1 MKTLKIL
8 FFFCILFFSSPNI
21 LSQELIIGEERIE
34 PGIVLIFE
42 GAVKDVVIPKSN
54 NLSVEETN
62 VHIEARVNWDSLNI
76 PDGTPAGGFVP
87 FLKISS
93 VILNQS
99 TGLKTFVDLTP
110 HINLI
115 DNFHYA
121 RNIALPGKVD
131 DLYTVEVLKSYSL
144 EKGVDDSKWNL
155 MTGEKK
161 QIYDLARK
169 SFLVAKKIHNEQNH
183 GMIHTENFVLVDKEK
198 RIRGYYDG
206 TNIEEMD
213 RLLDDIKI
221 LLDSYESS

>member
-1 MKTLKIL
+1 MKALKIL
-8 FFFCILFFSSPNI
+8 FFFYILFFSSSNI

-76 PDGTPAGGFVP
+76 PEGTPAGGFVP

-121 RNIALPGKVD
+121 RNIALPGSII
-131 DLYTVEVLKSYSL
+131 DLYNVQFKVSPPSNTELALHNDWLKKYGKNFLSKYTFDY
-144 EKGVDDSKWNL
+144 KGVNFK
-155 MTGEKK
+155 E
-161 QIYDLARK
+161 IAEARR
-169 SFLVAKKIHNEQNH
+169 N
-183 GMIHTENFVLVDKEK
+183 
-198 RIRGYYDG
+198 
-206 TNIEEMD
+206 
-213 RLLDDIKI
+213 
-221 LLDSYESS
+221 

>member
-1 MKTLKIL
+1 MKALKIL
-8 FFFCILFFSSPNI
+8 FFFYILFFSSSNI

-76 PDGTPAGGFVP
+76 PEGTPAGGFVP

-131 DLYTVEVLKSYSL
+131 DLYTVEFNSNELWGKTNGNANDLICIDLWESYL
-144 EKGVDDSKWNL
+144 
-155 MTGEKK
+155 
-161 QIYDLARK
+161 IY
-169 SFLVAKKIHNEQNH
+169 VA
-183 GMIHTENFVLVDKEK
+183 
-198 RIRGYYDG
+198 
-206 TNIEEMD
+206 
-213 RLLDDIKI
+213 
-221 LLDSYESS
+221 

>member
-1 MKTLKIL
+1 MKALKIL
-8 FFFCILFFSSPNI
+8 FFFCILFFSSSNI

-42 GAVKDVVIPKSN
+42 GAVKDIVIPKSN

-76 PDGTPAGGFVP
+76 PEGTPAGGFVP

-131 DLYTVEVLKSYSL
+131 DLYLSL
-144 EKGVDDSKWNL
+144 
-155 MTGEKK
+155 
-161 QIYDLARK
+161 
-169 SFLVAKKIHNEQNH
+169 IH
-183 GMIHTENFVLVDKEK
+183 I
-198 RIRGYYDG
+198 
-206 TNIEEMD
+206 
-213 RLLDDIKI
+213 
-221 LLDSYESS
+221 

>member
-1 MKTLKIL
+1 MKVLKIL
-8 FFFCILFFSSPNI
+8 FFSCLLFFSSSTI
-21 LSQELIIGEERIE
+21 LSQELIIGEERVE

-76 PDGTPAGGFVP
+76 PEGTPAGGFVP

-99 TGLKTFVDLTP
+99 TGLKTFIDLTP

-131 DLYTVEVLKSYSL
+131 DLYTVEFKINPPQV
-144 EKGVDDSKWNL
+144 
-155 MTGEKK
+155 
-161 QIYDLARK
+161 YDLAFHKDWAEKFGKDLFKGK
-169 SFLVAKKIHNEQNH
+169 SYTYENVDFEEIAKASRE
-183 GMIHTENFVLVDKEK
+183 
-198 RIRGYYDG
+198 
-206 TNIEEMD
+206 
-213 RLLDDIKI
+213 
-221 LLDSYESS
+221 

>member
-1 MKTLKIL
+1 MKALKIL
-8 FFFCILFFSSPNI
+8 FIFCILFFSSSNI

-76 PDGTPAGGFVP
+76 PEGTPAGGFVP

-131 DLYTVEVLKSYSL
+131 DLYTVEFKINPPH
-144 EKGVDDSKWNL
+144 D
-155 MTGEKK
+155 
-161 QIYDLARK
+161 YDLAFHIDWAEKFGKDLFKGK
-169 SFLVAKKIHNEQNH
+169 SYTYEDVDFEEIAKANRE
-183 GMIHTENFVLVDKEK
+183 
-198 RIRGYYDG
+198 
-206 TNIEEMD
+206 
-213 RLLDDIKI
+213 
-221 LLDSYESS
+221 

>member
-1 MKTLKIL
+1 MKALKIL
-8 FFFCILFFSSPNI
+8 FFFYILFFSSSNI

-76 PDGTPAGGFVP
+76 PEGTPAGGFVP

-115 DNFHYA
+115 MHE
-121 RNIALPGKVD
+121 ILPSLGR
-131 DLYTVEVLKSYSL
+131 LMIYIQLNLKSIL
-144 EKGVDDSKWNL
+144 H
-155 MTGEKK
+155 T
-161 QIYDLARK
+161 
-169 SFLVAKKIHNEQNH
+169 F
-183 GMIHTENFVLVDKEK
+183 MI
-198 RIRGYYDG
+198 
-206 TNIEEMD
+206 
-213 RLLDDIKI
+213 
-221 LLDSYESS
+221 